1 MFGQYQSLVGT
12 TINAFVEICIIVFV
26 FYSRMFPLKER
37 KYARCLK
44 YTLALLTLLVRVVF
58 FYFIPTFAL
67 NIILSFVLAY
77 AFLAIVFKGDTIDK
91 LLTIVAYILYI
102 LIAELIILQF
112 QNMFL
117 INPLYLNDISYQ
129 LIYITTTRTILF
141 WLCLTNAN
149 IVNRRFSHI
158 PLYYWVI
165 IITVPLASVIMLNT
179 VYWSIIYSMDK
190 YALYLGISIICLLYM
205 NFSIFAFIDSYT
217 TNVKVTVLESLIEK
231 ENENYKQLILR

>member
-58 FYFIPTFAL
+58 FTSSPLLHST
-67 NIILSFVLAY
+67 LSFPCSCLRISSHSFQRRHYRQAPY
-77 AFLAIVFKGDTIDK
+77 NSCIHT
-91 LLTIVAYILYI
+91 LYSNSGT
-102 LIAELIILQF
+102 IILQF

-158 PLYYWVI
+158 PLYTGDNNNCSI
-165 IITVPLASVIMLNT
+165 GQCHHAQHSVLVN
-179 VYWSIIYSMDK
+179 
-190 YALYLGISIICLLYM
+190 YLFHG
-205 NFSIFAFIDSYT
+205 
-217 TNVKVTVLESLIEK
+217 
-231 ENENYKQLILR
+231 